1 MTISPDDWA
10 KSHLE
15 YEFSDQRLLEQA
27 LTHRSASALHNER
40 LEFLGDAVL
49 GAVVAKAVF
58 DLKPDDTEGAL
69 SRFRSQ
75 LVRRDTLAALAREL
89 RLPAQIRLGSGER
102 RSGSHQRDSVL
113 ANALEAVFGA
123 VFLDGGYAAASD
135 LIERLLADRLQN
147 MPTESALKDAKT
159 RLQEWLQ
166 AKQLPPP
173 DYELT
178 GLSGA
183 AHRQTFRVICRVQ
196 AFGLEMSASGSSRRR
211 AEQAAASL
219 ALEQLLDGA

>member
-1 MTISPDDWA
+1 LTRSPGDWA
-10 KSHLE
+10 KSHLG
-15 YEFSDQRLLEQA
+15 YEFSDQQLIKQA

-58 DLKPDDTEGAL
+58 DLKPDANEGAL

-75 LVRRDTLAALAREL
+75 LVRRSTLAALAREL
-89 RLPAQIRLGSGER
+89 GLAERIRLGSGER
-102 RSGSHQRDSVL
+102 ASGSHQRESVL

-123 VFLDGGYAAASD
+123 VFLDSGYAAAKE

-147 MPTESALKDAKT
+147 MPSEAALKDAKT

-166 AKQLPPP
+166 ARNLPPP
-173 DYELT
+173 EYELMQV
-178 GLSGA
+178 SGA
-183 AHRQTFRVICRVQ
+183 AHRQLFQVACRIE
-196 AFGLEMSASGSSRRR
+196 AFDLETSGDGTSRRR
-211 AEQAAASL
+211 AEQAAATI
-219 ALEQLLDGA
+219 AFEQLPDEQ